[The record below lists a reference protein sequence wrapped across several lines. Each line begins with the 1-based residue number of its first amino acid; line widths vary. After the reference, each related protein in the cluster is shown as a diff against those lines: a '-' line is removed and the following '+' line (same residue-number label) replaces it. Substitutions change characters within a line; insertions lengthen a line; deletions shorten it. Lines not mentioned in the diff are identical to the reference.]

1 MTKVNQLLEKALST
15 QSEEEA
21 ISCLRLARKR
31 HTGEAVS
38 IKDTES
44 PAVQRSKEEYWRD
57 QANKYFR
64 IASER
69 DQECSSYREHSKRYK
84 ILYEQCYLQN
94 SSLRSDVEGL
104 KLTQYFWKFLSLGLF
119 AIIIYAAVY

>member
-21 ISCLRLARKR
+21 LSCLRLARKR

-38 IKDTES
+38 VKETES
-44 PAVQRSKEEYWRD
+44 PVVQRSKEEYWRD

-69 DQECSSYREHSKRYK
+69 DLECSSYRERANNYK
-84 ILYEQCYLQN
+84 MLYKECYLQN
-94 SSLRSDVEGL
+94 ASLRGDVEGL

-119 AIIIYAAVY
+119 VLIIYVAL